1 MYSASKYAVEA
12 LTEALRIE
20 VNHFGIKVSMVEP
33 GDTKTGFT
41 NKRIYVAAS
50 AEESAYNEKFMK
62 SIKTMEVSEMNG
74 PGPRKIVQA
83 AVKIINMKNPPIRI
97 TAGFSYKVI
106 VFLKRLLPARLVSYV
121 VSKIY

>member
-20 VNHFGIKVSMVEP
+20 VKPFGIKVSMVEP

-41 NKRIYVAAS
+41 EKRVYIKAS
-50 AEESAYNEKFMK
+50 GEGSPYREKFMK
-62 SIKTMEVSEMNG
+62 SIKTMEVSEMKG
-74 PGPRKIVQA
+74 PGPHKIVQA
-83 AVKIINMKNPPIRI
+83 VIKIIGMKNPPVRI
-97 TAGFSYKVI
+97 TAGFSYKAI
-106 VFLKRLLPARLVSYV
+106 VLLKRLLPDRLVSYI